1 MKYGTFNN
9 IFRHVVKNREGNTLK
24 ATLSD
29 CGSRTRLPIQV
40 SSERG
45 NFALKEVQKP
55 RRKFKSGVNS
65 RKQRRFVL
73 TKKLIAD
80 TEQLLA
86 GWTLRDLSTEKRCFG
101 SMNELRH
108 KSLGLIE

>member
-9 IFRHVVKNREGNTLK
+9 IFRHAVKRSEGNTPK

-29 CGSRTRLPIQV
+29 CGNRTRLSIQV
-40 SSERG
+40 SSKSG
-45 NFALKEVQKP
+45 NFSLKEVQKP
-55 RRKFKSGVNS
+55 GRKFRSGVNS
-65 RKQRRFVL
+65 REQRRFVL

-86 GWTLRDLSTEKRCFG
+86 RWTLRDLSTKERCFG

-108 KSLGLIE
+108 KSLGLVK